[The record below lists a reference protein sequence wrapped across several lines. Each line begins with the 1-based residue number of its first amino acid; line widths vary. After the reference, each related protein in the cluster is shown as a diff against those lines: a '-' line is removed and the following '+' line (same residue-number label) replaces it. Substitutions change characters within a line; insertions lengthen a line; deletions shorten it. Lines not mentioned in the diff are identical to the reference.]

1 MCRRLLVLI
10 TDSGH
15 DGWRHEAAVQ
25 AFGMYVCLALSRS
38 PTAIRRRGVGSR
50 GFFAEDERPA
60 HCAAGAYDAASWR
73 ETSWA

>member
-1 MCRRLLVLI
+1 MGDVSPTI
-10 TDSGH
+10 GSNYD
-15 DGWRHEAAVQ
+15 WRHDAAVQ